1 MTRRRAL
8 RTALEAAIL
17 GAMALALAGD
27 AHRPPTPATPAS
39 TAPAPPL
46 EVEFAGCSAVH
57 AGPACAL
64 PDDRT
69 LRLWVKAPMDARVV
83 IAVDATVT
91 ADAPL
96 AALDGALIQEGV
108 LARVPVP
115 DGADALSV
123 TAERDGARA
132 SFRLPLLPPLEAPPL
147 KDAEALRRNGKL
159 DEASSA
165 LDALASAP
173 DPAVQALAIGKRAR
187 VDLARGRIPEAIAG
201 FEASIR
207 AHRAAGRVS
216 DEFLDRLALSYTLL
230 YNGRRFAE
238 ARAAL
243 GALGPLEAIHPE
255 GRALKPYYE
264 ALLSSESGDLRAAL
278 RQLDA
283 SAAGAERLGLGDH
296 RLHVLQMRADLLQ
309 TLGRPL
315 EAQALLRE
323 VKALLPASSAPC
335 EQASLLNDIGWNAL
349 HVAWASDGSSG
360 PLADAEAPL
369 ARADAGSSG
378 PLADAEAP
386 LTAALALYRGP
397 CPRPAEQANALTN
410 LALAKLEAGQTGA
423 ARALLDEARRTDPR
437 PDARVAMYW
446 IEIEGRIAL
455 RSGNPASAL
464 RIYDRLS
471 QLAEASELP
480 EGRYRAALGRGRAL
494 EALGRL
500 DAAIA
505 AYEGAEAVRSDLS
518 LLVPLGQG
526 RGGYLGRFEESARL
540 EVDLLLRRDPRRA
553 LRAARRSRAL
563 ALAALRWID
572 GIEALGG
579 EERARWETA
588 LAAYRD
594 ARAAFDEEG
603 RDDWRLSSDELEAAR
618 VTRASRGRSIRAL
631 LDEALFLAR
640 RGEPAPAELADAP
653 ALAEGELMLV
663 LHPIR
668 DGWAGFAVSRG
679 GVVARRLP
687 ALDLSSPAAELA
699 AGLLAPFAAPLR
711 AATRLRVAAHGA
723 LDRIDFH
730 ALPWEGAPLVAR
742 MPVTYG
748 LDLPERGARPAD
760 VASATRSAGA
770 AGETRPADAASAPR
784 SAGAAG
790 ETRPADAA
798 SAPRSALVVADP
810 RRDLPAARREADAV
824 ARALEGKGLR
834 VERLSGGLATHRA
847 VAGALEQPGI
857 EVFHYAGHGF
867 FGGLDGWDSGLALA
881 GGSELA
887 VGDILALRRAPA
899 RVVLSGCDTAR
910 TEAAQAAP
918 GARGLGLGLA
928 QALLVAGAR
937 SVIAATRPV
946 DDALAER
953 VMAALYAGEQ
963 QDPAAQ
969 LREATLAALRAD
981 PSCDWASFRALV
993 P

>member
-8 RTALEAAIL
+8 RTVLGAAIL

-27 AHRPPTPATPAS
+27 ARCPPAPATPAS

-64 PDDRT
+64 PGDRT

-83 IAVDATVT
+83 IEVDATVA

-96 AALDGALIQEGV
+96 AALGGALVQGGV

-115 DGADALSV
+115 DGARALSV
-123 TAERDGARA
+123 TAERGGVRA
-132 SFRLPLLPPLEAPPL
+132 SFRLPLLPPLDAPLL

-173 DPAVQALAIGKRAR
+173 DRAVQALAIGKRAR
-187 VDLARGRIPEAIAG
+187 VDLARGRIPAAIAG
-201 FEASIR
+201 FEASIQ

-216 DEFLDRLALSYTLL
+216 DEFLDRFALSYTLL

-243 GALGPLEAIHPE
+243 GALGPLEAVHPE

-296 RLHVLQMRADLLQ
+296 RRHVLQMRADLLQ

-323 VKALLPASSAPC
+323 VKALLPAGSAPC

-349 HVAWASDGSSG
+349 HVAWASG
-360 PLADAEAPL
+360 
-369 ARADAGSSG
+369 GSSG

-397 CPRPAEQANALTN
+397 CPRPAEQDNVLTN

-540 EVDLLLRRDPRRA
+540 QVDLLLRRDPRRA

-579 EERARWETA
+579 EERARWESA

-640 RGEPAPAELADAP
+640 RGEPALAELADGP

-679 GVVARRLP
+679 DVMARRLP
-687 ALDLSSPAAELA
+687 ALDLSAPAAELA

-711 AATRLRVAAHGA
+711 AATRLRVAAHGE

-730 ALPWEGAPLVAR
+730 ALPWEGAPIVAR

-748 LDLPERGARPAD
+748 LDLPERGARPAGG
-760 VASATRSAGA
+760 AGA
-770 AGETRPADAASAPR
+770 PRPADAAGATRPADAAGATR
-784 SAGAAG
+784 S
-790 ETRPADAA
+790 ADAA
-798 SAPRSALVVADP
+798 GAPRPTDAAGAPRPTDAAGAPRPTDAAGAPRAALVVADP

-824 ARALEGKGLR
+824 ARALEGQGLR
-834 VERLSGGLATHRA
+834 VERLSDGLATHRA

-857 EVFHYAGHGF
+857 ELFHYAGHGF

-910 TEAAQAAP
+910 TEASP

-963 QDPAAQ
+963 QDPGAQ

-981 PSCDWASFRALV
+981 LSCDWASFRALV

>member
-17 GAMALALAGD
+17 GAMALAFAGD

-64 PDDRT
+64 PGDRT

-83 IAVDATVT
+83 IEVDATVA

-96 AALDGALIQEGV
+96 AALGGALVQGGV

-123 TAERDGARA
+123 TAERGGVRT
-132 SFRLPLLPPLEAPPL
+132 SFRLPLVPPLDAPLL

-173 DPAVQALAIGKRAR
+173 DRAVQALAIGKRAR
-187 VDLARGRIPEAIAG
+187 VDLARGRIPAAIAG

-207 AHRAAGRVS
+207 AHREAGRVS
-216 DEFLDRLALSYTLL
+216 DEFLDRFALSYTLL

-243 GALGPLEAIHPE
+243 GALGPLDAVHPE

-296 RLHVLQMRADLLQ
+296 RRHVLQMRADLLQ

-323 VKALLPASSAPC
+323 VKALLPAGSAPC

-349 HVAWASDGSSG
+349 HVAWASGGSSG

-369 ARADAGSSG
+369 I
-378 PLADAEAP
+378 
-386 LTAALALYRGP
+386 AALALYRGP
-397 CPRPAEQANALTN
+397 CPRPAEQDNVLTN
-410 LALAKLEAGQTGA
+410 LALAKLEAGQTVA

-464 RIYDRLS
+464 RIYDRLW

-494 EALGRL
+494 EALGRP

-540 EVDLLLRRDPRRA
+540 QVDLLLRRDPRRA

-579 EERARWETA
+579 EERARWESA
-588 LAAYRD
+588 FAAYRD

-640 RGEPAPAELADAP
+640 RGEPALAELADAP

-679 GVVARRLP
+679 DVMARRLP
-687 ALDLSSPAAELA
+687 ALDLSAPAAELA

-711 AATRLRVAAHGA
+711 AATRLRVAAHGE

-730 ALPWEGAPLVAR
+730 ALPWEGAPLVDR

-760 VASATRSAGA
+760 AAGA
-770 AGETRPADAASAPR
+770 PRPADAAGAPR
-784 SAGAAG
+784 PTDAAG
-790 ETRPADAA
+790 
-798 SAPRSALVVADP
+798 APRSALVVADP

-824 ARALEGKGLR
+824 ARALEGRGLR

-857 EVFHYAGHGF
+857 ELFHYAGHGF

-910 TEAAQAAP
+910 TEASP

-963 QDPAAQ
+963 QDPGAQ

>member
-8 RTALEAAIL
+8 RTALGAAIL

-27 AHRPPTPATPAS
+27 AHRPPAPATPAS

-57 AGPACAL
+57 AVHAGPACAL
-64 PDDRT
+64 PGDRT
-69 LRLWVKAPMDARVV
+69 LRLWVKAPLDARVV
-83 IAVDATVT
+83 IAVDATVA

-96 AALDGALIQEGV
+96 AALDGALVQGGV

-115 DGADALSV
+115 DGARAVSV

-173 DPAVQALAIGKRAR
+173 DPAVQALAVGKRAR

-216 DEFLDRLALSYTLL
+216 DELLDRFALSYTLL

-335 EQASLLNDIGWNAL
+335 EQASLLNDVGWNAL
-349 HVAWASDGSSG
+349 HVAWASGGSSG
-360 PLADAEAPL
+360 PPAGVRAPL
-369 ARADAGSSG
+369 ARADAGSSA

-386 LTAALALYRGP
+386 LSAALALYRGP
-397 CPRPAEQANALTN
+397 CPRPAEQANVLTN

-455 RSGNPASAL
+455 RSGSPASAL

-505 AYEGAEAVRSDLS
+505 AYEGAEAVRGDLS

-579 EERARWETA
+579 EERARWEGA

-603 RDDWRLSSDELEAAR
+603 RDDWRLSSDELQAAR

-640 RGEPAPAELADAP
+640 RGEPVLAELADAP

-687 ALDLSSPAAELA
+687 ALDLSSPATELA

-730 ALPWEGAPLVAR
+730 ALPWDGAPLVAH

-760 VASATRSAGA
+760 AAGATRSAGA
-770 AGETRPADAASAPR
+770 ADGTQPVDAAGAPR
-784 SAGAAG
+784 A
-790 ETRPADAA
+790 
-798 SAPRSALVVADP
+798 ALVVADP

-824 ARALEGKGLR
+824 ARALEGWGLR

-857 EVFHYAGHGF
+857 ELFHYAGHGF

-910 TEAAQAAP
+910 TEAAQASP

-963 QDPAAQ
+963 QDPGAQ

>member
-8 RTALEAAIL
+8 RPALGAAIL
-17 GAMALALAGD
+17 GAMALSLAGD
-27 AHRPPTPATPAS
+27 AHRPPAPATPAS
-39 TAPAPPL
+39 TVPAPPL

-64 PDDRT
+64 PGDRT

-83 IAVDATVT
+83 IEVDATVA

-96 AALDGALIQEGV
+96 AALDGAPVQGGV

-115 DGADALSV
+115 DGARALSV
-123 TAERDGARA
+123 TAEQDGARA
-132 SFRLPLLPPLEAPPL
+132 SFRLPLLPPLDAPRL
-147 KDAEALRRNGKL
+147 QEAEALRRNGKL

-165 LDALASAP
+165 LDALASGP
-173 DPAVQALAIGKRAR
+173 DSAVQALAIGKRAR

-201 FEASIR
+201 FEASIS

-216 DEFLDRLALSYTLL
+216 DEFLDRFALSYTLL

-238 ARAAL
+238 VRAAL
-243 GALGPLEAIHPE
+243 GALRPLEAIHPE

-264 ALLSSESGDLRAAL
+264 ALLSAESGDLRAAL

-283 SAAGAERLGLGDH
+283 SAAGAERLGLGGH

-349 HVAWASDGSSG
+349 HVAWAS
-360 PLADAEAPL
+360 
-369 ARADAGSSG
+369 RGSSG

-397 CPRPAEQANALTN
+397 CPRPAEQTNVLTN
-410 LALAKLEAGQTGA
+410 LALAKLEAGQTAA
-423 ARALLDEARRTDPR
+423 ARARLDEARRTDPR

-471 QLAEASELP
+471 RLAEASELP

-494 EALGRL
+494 EALGQL

-505 AYEGAEAVRSDLS
+505 ACEGAEAVRSDLG
-518 LLVPLGQG
+518 LLVPLGEG

-579 EERARWETA
+579 EERARWESA

-618 VTRASRGRSIRAL
+618 AARASRGRSIRAL

-640 RGEPAPAELADAP
+640 RGEPALAELAEAP

-687 ALDLSSPAAELA
+687 ALDLSSPAAALS

-711 AATRLRVAAHGA
+711 AAVRLRVAAHGE

-730 ALPWEGAPLVAR
+730 ALPWDGAPLVAR

-748 LDLPERGARPAD
+748 LDLPERGARPAGG
-760 VASATRSAGA
+760 AGAIRSAGA
-770 AGETRPADAASAPR
+770 AGVPPAAGAAGATRPADAASAPR
-784 SAGAAG
+784 A
-790 ETRPADAA
+790 
-798 SAPRSALVVADP
+798 ALVVADP

-824 ARALEGKGLR
+824 ARALEGRGLR

-857 EVFHYAGHGF
+857 ELFHYAGHGF

-910 TEAAQAAP
+910 TEASP

-963 QDPAAQ
+963 PGEQPGEQRDPGAQ

>member
-1 MTRRRAL
+1 MTPRRTL

-27 AHRPPTPATPAS
+27 AHRPPAPATPAS
-39 TAPAPPL
+39 TAPALPL
-46 EVEFAGCSAVH
+46 VVEFAGCSAVH

-64 PDDRT
+64 PGDRT

-83 IAVDATVT
+83 IAVDATVA
-91 ADAPL
+91 ADTRL
-96 AALDGALIQEGV
+96 AALDGAPVQGGV

-123 TAERDGARA
+123 TAERDGVRA
-132 SFRLPLLPPLEAPPL
+132 SFRLPLLPPLDAPL
-147 KDAEALRRNGKL
+147 LRDAEALRRNGKL

-173 DPAVQALAIGKRAR
+173 EPAVQALAIGKRAR

-216 DEFLDRLALSYTLL
+216 DEFLDRFALSYTLL

-243 GALGPLEAIHPE
+243 GALGPLEALHPE

-264 ALLSSESGDLRAAL
+264 ALLASESGDLRAAL

-323 VKALLPASSAPC
+323 VKALSPASSAPC

-349 HVAWASDGSSG
+349 HVAWASGRSSG
-360 PLADAEAPL
+360 PRAGVGVPL
-369 ARADAGSSG
+369 ARADAEPSG

-397 CPRPAEQANALTN
+397 CPKPAEQANVLTN
-410 LALAKLEAGQTGA
+410 LSLAKLEAGQTGA
-423 ARALLDEARRTDPR
+423 ARAVLDEARRTDPR

-455 RSGNPASAL
+455 RSGNPAGAL

-540 EVDLLLRRDPRRA
+540 QVDLLLRRDPRRA

-572 GIEALGG
+572 GIESLGG
-579 EERARWETA
+579 EERARWESA

-640 RGEPAPAELADAP
+640 RGEPALAELADAP
-653 ALAEGELMLV
+653 ALADGEVMLV

-668 DGWAGFAVSRG
+668 DGWAGFTVSRG
-679 GVVARRLP
+679 GLVARRLP

-699 AGLLAPFAAPLR
+699 AALLAPFAAPLR
-711 AATRLRVAAHGA
+711 AATRLRVAAHGE

-730 ALPWEGAPLVAR
+730 ALPWDGAPLVAR

-760 VASATRSAGA
+760 AASATGPADAASATGPADAAGA
-770 AGETRPADAASAPR
+770 ARPADAASAPR
-784 SAGAAG
+784 A
-790 ETRPADAA
+790 
-798 SAPRSALVVADP
+798 ALVVADP

-857 EVFHYAGHGF
+857 ELFHYAGHGS

-887 VGDILALRRAPA
+887 VGDILALRRAPV
-899 RVVLSGCDTAR
+899 RVILSGCDTAR
-910 TEAAQAAP
+910 TEAAP

-963 QDPAAQ
+963 QDPGAQ